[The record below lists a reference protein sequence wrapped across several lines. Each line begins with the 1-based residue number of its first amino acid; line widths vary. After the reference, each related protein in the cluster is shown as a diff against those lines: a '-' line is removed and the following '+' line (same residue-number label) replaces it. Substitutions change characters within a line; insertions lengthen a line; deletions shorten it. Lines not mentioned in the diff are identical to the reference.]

1 MRVTTVGDL
10 IQVLAQLNPNDPLDT
25 TVEVYSIKQELGLRV
40 LCDTYDIIESEGD
53 IILALCGDWNI

>member
-10 IQVLAQLNPNDPLDT
+10 IQVLAQLNPNDPLDI

-40 LCDTYDIIESEGD
+40 LCDTYDIIESESD